1 MPFLLN
7 DYPYTSYDKINL
19 DWILE
24 LATDLKEKA
33 ESGAF
38 NGKRGPGIFGGV
50 GTVINNEI
58 DYTGR
63 VVYYTLKF
71 QDVGVGDFVLGT
83 DSAAGTNN
91 LYIMKVERVTG
102 NYLESFSIT
111 AL

>member
-1 MPFLLN
+1 MVSLLN

-50 GTVINNEI
+50 GTTINRENAQ
-58 DYTGR
+58 GQ

-83 DSAAGTNN
+83 VAAGTND

-102 NYLESFSIT
+102 NYLEGSVIT
-111 AL
+111 AI

>member
-1 MPFLLN
+1 MSSLLN

-50 GTVINNEI
+50 GTTITREI
-58 DYTGR
+58 AQEQ

-83 DSAAGTNN
+83 VAAGTND

-102 NYLESFSIT
+102 NYLEGSVIT
-111 AL
+111 AI

>member
-24 LATDLKEKA
+24 LAKDLKEKA

-38 NGKRGPGIFGGV
+38 NGKRGTGVFGGV
-50 GTVINNEI
+50 GTIINRE
-58 DYTGR
+58 TVQGQ

-83 DSAAGTNN
+83 DADAGTND
-91 LYIMKVERVTG
+91 LYIMKVERVAG
-102 NYLESFSIT
+102 NYLESSFIT
-111 AL
+111 AI